1 MATVNR
7 IFFFI
12 PDVFRAGTKAWTGA
26 DYFNSLGNECWLDGK
41 REFSEERGS
50 GARRISF
57 TSSSF
62 FSIPCYWPGCR
73 YFNQPAL
80 IVASVCQ
87 HLVEERSARA
97 HELHDDTT
105 KSVASCRARLSN
117 EVLVTVAVVAEE
129 AVSCLSKIGFRE
141 RKSYEKWRIV
151 ASLN

>member
-1 MATVNR
+1 MLVGREAR
-7 IFFFI
+7 ILG
-12 PDVFRAGTKAWTGA
+12 RTKIWRTTDLVHELRFLFHSMLLA
-26 DYFNSLGNECWLDGK
+26 
-41 REFSEERGS
+41 
-50 GARRISF
+50 
-57 TSSSF
+57 
-62 FSIPCYWPGCR
+62 GCR

-87 HLVEERSARA
+87 HLVEKRSARA
-97 HELHDDTT
+97 HECHDDTT